1 MKVTEKDVAYVA
13 ELANLEL
20 TDQERERMLKDLN
33 SILDYINR
41 LNELDT
47 TDVPPMA
54 QVTGKFRG
62 AEKTGSD
69 EPAYALREDVPAPS
83 LPHEEALKNAPVT
96 DGEFFKV
103 PKVIEK

>member
-33 SILDYINR
+33 SILDYIDH

-54 QVTGKFRG
+54 QISEVGGVEKSAGQKFI
-62 AEKTGSD
+62 
-69 EPAYALREDVPAPS
+69 YAWREDVLAAC
-83 LPHEEALKNAPVT
+83 LPRQEALHNAPVT

>member
-20 TDQERERMLKDLN
+20 TDQERRRMLKDLN
-33 SILDYINR
+33 SILEYIDR

-47 TDVPPMA
+47 TNVPPMA
-54 QVTGKFRG
+54 QISDEFS
-62 AEKTGSD
+62 AEKSGKGQFGH
-69 EPAYALREDVPAPS
+69 AWREDVPGPC
-83 LPHEEALKNAPVT
+83 LPRAEALRNAPVT

>member
-20 TDQERERMLKDLN
+20 TPEEQARMVRDMN
-33 SILDYINR
+33 SILGHIDK

-47 TDVPPMA
+47 TDVEPMT
-54 QVTGKFRG
+54 QVSDPTLSPKDGDKDG
-62 AEKTGSD
+62 A
-69 EPAYALREDVPAPS
+69 PMREDVVRPCLERAEVMKIAP
-83 LPHEEALKNAPVT
+83 KT
-96 DGEFFKV
+96 DGQFFKV

>member
-20 TDQERERMLKDLN
+20 TSEEQVRMVRDMN
-33 SILDYINR
+33 SILGHIDK

-47 TDVPPMA
+47 TDVEAMT
-54 QVTGKFRG
+54 QVFGD
-62 AEKTGSD
+62 SD
-69 EPAYALREDVPAPS
+69 EAMREDEVKPCLDREEVMKIAP
-83 LPHEEALKNAPVT
+83 NT
-96 DGEFFKV
+96 DGQFFKV